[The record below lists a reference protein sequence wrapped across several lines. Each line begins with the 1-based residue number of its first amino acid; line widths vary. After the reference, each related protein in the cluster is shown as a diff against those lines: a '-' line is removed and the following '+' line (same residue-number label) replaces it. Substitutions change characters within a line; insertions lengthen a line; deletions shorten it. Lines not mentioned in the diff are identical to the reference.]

1 MNEKLKKIK
10 ESVFDIIFPKF
21 CLGCEREGLWVCE
34 KCLKKIIQVK
44 TQVCPECGKV
54 SSLGRYCPKH
64 KRLWGLSGIM
74 VAGYYQEGPLKE
86 IIHNFKYNHILEL
99 GNFLGTLMAEALEE
113 NLPAEK
119 NLLLCAVPLHF
130 LRRAQ
135 RGYNQAEIL
144 GSKIA
149 CELKLPANF
158 KLLKKVRFTKP
169 QVQVA
174 QDERRVNLI
183 KSFAINQNI
192 SLKGKTIILIDDVA
206 TTGTTLNECA
216 KVLRKKGARRV
227 WGLVAAKG

>member
-21 CLGCEREGLWVCE
+21 CFGCEKEGLWVCE
-34 KCLKKIIQVK
+34 NCQQKIIQVK

-54 SSLGRYCPKH
+54 SSLGRYCLTHKH
-64 KRLWGLSGIM
+64 PWGLAGIF

-99 GNFLGTLMAEALEE
+99 GSILSTLMAEALKE

-144 GSKIA
+144 GIKIA
-149 CELKLPANF
+149 RELKLPANF
-158 KLLKKVRFTKP
+158 KLLKKIRFTKP

-174 QDERRVNLI
+174 QNKRRENLT
-183 KSFAINQNI
+183 KSFAINQKI
-192 SLKGKTIILIDDVA
+192 SLKGKTIIIIDDVA

-216 KVLRKKGARRV
+216 KVLRANGAHKV